1 MTAHLLHWNASELC
15 TLVKKIDLT
24 KSISIKSELMKR
36 GTLIVQV

>member
-1 MTAHLLHWNASELC
+1 MTAHLLHWSGSELF

-36 GTLIVQV
+36 GALVVQV